1 MEISPI
7 INEYAM
13 SIRSE
18 FMDKICMVGL
28 DTKIYPKK
36 IEAGRYVVET
46 MHFMIT
52 NIYNMLHP
60 QFGYQDYKK
69 DTSIDKYIQDFRKE
83 NKLVVPYYR
92 IKPIFN
98 KKLLVTLKCGSTY
111 YEIICNCVCG
121 ENLWFLW
128 IKCDS
133 EFNETACQEL
143 QLKYNYDECDIDGNH
158 YTHYVKIPQFVELLS
173 IEVLGFHQKETQRD
187 DMHSWLP
194 DGKDSYYHCNID
206 YESKTIT
213 SGISRSEAT
222 GRGHRTSNGWKETI
236 IEYGCHMWR
245 QFDTRKEM
253 NDFLANLPNIFKEAK
268 IEITDNGNK
277 SSLNIQFPEP
287 IEESRF
293 IDRFGFSAEGWHGYA
308 D

>member
-111 YEIICNCVCG
+111 YEIICNRVCG

-133 EFNETACQEL
+133 VFNETAFQ
-143 QLKYNYDECDIDGNH
+143 
-158 YTHYVKIPQFVELLS
+158 
-173 IEVLGFHQKETQRD
+173 
-187 DMHSWLP
+187 
-194 DGKDSYYHCNID
+194 
-206 YESKTIT
+206 
-213 SGISRSEAT
+213 
-222 GRGHRTSNGWKETI
+222 
-236 IEYGCHMWR
+236 
-245 QFDTRKEM
+245 
-253 NDFLANLPNIFKEAK
+253 
-268 IEITDNGNK
+268 
-277 SSLNIQFPEP
+277 
-287 IEESRF
+287 
-293 IDRFGFSAEGWHGYA
+293 
-308 D
+308 